1 MNKWQF
7 DTIRSGQT
15 QGWYSGGLTA
25 FRDRQLRN
33 LVREILQNS
42 LDNPAG
48 KDQREPVIV
57 EFQKISLQRSAIP
70 GMEDL
75 TDHLTA
81 CEKAARD
88 AAPHHLEEIR
98 QARKESQS
106 STLDVLQI
114 SDQFTSGMSGGADSV
129 CSENSPFFNY
139 IKTEGESGGDQT
151 RGGSHGLG
159 KNAPLVQSQV
169 RTIFACTRFKEKGTL
184 KTLLQGRC
192 QLRTR
197 KNASG
202 ELLAATG
209 YGGDKDFQPLQQ
221 VPEEFNWLDRS
232 EQGTTISVIGWIG
245 EKNWD
250 QLIIA
255 YAITNFFAAFKR
267 DKLILTVGKHTVSAE
282 NLMSFLDNKALKD
295 KFIQHDKSGNN
306 EDEWELAKWFVNC
319 LDQDEDE
326 EKGIFNNDFQ
336 GAGKIGSGKLTLC
349 VAEGAPQKVA
359 FIRSN
364 ILITSYI
371 PGFYKRVPGSL
382 SDFVGIYEC
391 RNETGS
397 SLLRKMEPPQHD
409 KLDPDFLP
417 FQDRQQG
424 GRDLENLGKKLKD
437 LVAKHAEI
445 DPTSTHA
452 DDFTL
457 EFFADD
463 AGDSGQVEDD
473 EDINP
478 EGGLVI
484 HIKPKQMPPPRPI
497 QTEDDLDHGDQP
509 EDDNPGEGEEGGAG
523 EGSGGGGS
531 GGGHGPGY
539 GSGTGGTG
547 NKDLLRQSINQALS
561 ISGERFIRQDSKGGQ
576 GKCFVPGNTGRRVE
590 VILLEVGADA
600 LSMIAAGD
608 ISSCSEELGQKGIIV
623 EVSKDGSVSFDFS
636 LSRDLLGGLKILV
649 NEVST

>member
-15 QGWYSGGLTA
+15 QGWHSGGLTA

-42 LDNPAG
+42 LDNPAN
-48 KDQREPVIV
+48 KDQQEPVIV
-57 EFQKISLQRSAIP
+57 EFQKVSRQRSAIP

-75 TDHLTA
+75 TEHLTA
-81 CEKAARD
+81 CSAAAKNASPTD
-88 AAPHHLEEIR
+88 VEEIR
-98 QARKESQS
+98 HARKESES
-106 STLDVLQI
+106 SNLDVLQI
-114 SDQFTSGMSGGADSV
+114 SDQFTSGMSGGTDSV

-169 RTIFACTRFKEKGTL
+169 RAIFACTRFEEKGEL
-184 KTLLQGRC
+184 KTLMQGRC

-197 KNASG
+197 KNPNG

-209 YGGDKDFQPLQQ
+209 YWGDKDFQPLQQ
-221 VPEEFNWLDRS
+221 VPEKFNWLDRS

-282 NLMSFLDNKALKD
+282 NLMSFLDNQALKD
-295 KFIQHDKSGNN
+295 KFIQHDKSAKN
-306 EDEWELAKWFVNC
+306 EDEWELAKWLVNC
-319 LDQDEDE
+319 IDKDED
-326 EKGIFNNDFQ
+326 KDAGLFNNNFQ
-336 GAGKIGSGKLTLC
+336 GAGKIGSGQLTLR
-349 VAEGAPQKVA
+349 VADGAPNKVV

-371 PGFYKRVPGSL
+371 PGFHKRVPGSL

-397 SLLRKMEPPQHD
+397 GWLRKMEPPQHD
-409 KLDPDFLP
+409 KLEPDFLP
-417 FQDRQQG
+417 FNDQKEG
-424 GRDLENLGKKLKD
+424 GRDLDNLGKKLKV
-437 LVAKHAEI
+437 LVAEHAEI

-452 DDFTL
+452 DRFTL

-484 HIKPKQMPPPRPI
+484 HIKPRQMPPPRPI
-497 QTEDDLDHGDQP
+497 QTEDDLDRDDQS
-509 EDDNPGEGEEGGAG
+509 EDDNDGEGEEGGAG
-523 EGSGGGGS
+523 EGSSGGGS
-531 GGGHGPGY
+531 GGGHGPGH

-576 GKCFVPGNTGRRVE
+576 GKCFVPGNTDRRVE

-600 LSMIAAGD
+600 LSMISVED
-608 ISSCSEELGQKGIIV
+608 ISSCSEDLGKKGIIV
-623 EVSKDGSVSFDFS
+623 DVSKDGSVSFEFS

-649 NEVST
+649 NEVSA